1 LLSELYRE
9 KDSLKAYAR
18 GLAGGVLFGTPL
30 LFTMEMW
37 WLGFSLPPEMLLATL
52 AANFVVLLIL
62 EHFSGFREDTT
73 FLEEVQ
79 DAVVSLGLG
88 MFVSVVIL
96 GLINV
101 IRPGMGLYEFAG
113 KVLMETVAISIGIS
127 VAMTMLGE
135 NDNDDGHKD
144 RDEVSFWGNQ
154 AEAVAGAV
162 FFALNVAATEEPM
175 MIGLQMT
182 TLQSLILLVLTIL
195 TVFAITYSLEFSGG
209 IAHREEVQW
218 WNVLL
223 EDSFSTCFTAIS
235 IAAGAL
241 FLFGRIDADTGLL
254 SALQM
259 TVALGFPTAL
269 GAAFARLLI

>member
-1 LLSELYRE
+1 VISDIFKE

-52 AANFVVLLIL
+52 AANFSVLLIL
-62 EHFSGFREDTT
+62 ERFSGFRKDTT

-79 DAVVSLGLG
+79 DAIVSLGLG
-88 MFVSVVIL
+88 MFVSIIIL

-101 IRPGMGLYEFAG
+101 LRPGISLYEFVG

-127 VAMTMLGE
+127 VAMSMLGE
-135 NDNDDGHKD
+135 NDQDDGHKD
-144 RDEVSFWGNQ
+144 RAQVSFWGNQ

-162 FFALNVAATEEPM
+162 FFALNIAATEEPM
-175 MIGLQMT
+175 MIGLQMLT
-182 TLQSLILLVLTIL
+182 VQTLILLIL
-195 TVFAITYSLEFSGG
+195 TVLAVFAITYSLEFRGG
-209 IAHREEVQW
+209 IAHRKEVRW
-218 WNVLL
+218 WHVLFN
-223 EDSFSTCFTAIS
+223 DSFSTCFTAIA

-241 FLFGRIDADTGLL
+241 FLFGRINTDTGLL

-259 TVALGFPTAL
+259 TVALGFPTAI